1 MVDITEQE
9 IEVFVGAVNRY
20 FAQITGE
27 KAKIRS
33 SFLAEGEIQP
43 PIYDF
48 TGLISLSGRYR
59 GCIYFSA
66 TRIMLTRLLLAMQEP
81 RQTDA
86 QLLDAVGEIAN
97 TLAGN
102 AREHFGEEM
111 GISVPTMFQ
120 GPSDRLKT
128 AVRERPYV
136 IMIKWKQYEA
146 AVIVDIAK
154 K

>member
-1 MVDITEQE
+1 MTDITEQE
-9 IEVFVGAVNRY
+9 IDVFVGAVNHY
-20 FAQITGE
+20 FDQITGE

-33 SFLAEGEIQP
+33 SFLAEGDIRP

-48 TGLISLSGRYR
+48 TGLISIGGDYR

-66 TRIMLTRLLLAMQEP
+66 TRVMLMRLLLAMREP
-81 RQTDA
+81 RQTDPH
-86 QLLDAVGEIAN
+86 LLDAVGEIAN

-102 AREHFGEEM
+102 AREHFGETM
-111 GISVPTMFQ
+111 AISVPMTFQ
-120 GPSDRLKT
+120 GAAERLRMT
-128 AVRERPYV
+128 VRERPYV